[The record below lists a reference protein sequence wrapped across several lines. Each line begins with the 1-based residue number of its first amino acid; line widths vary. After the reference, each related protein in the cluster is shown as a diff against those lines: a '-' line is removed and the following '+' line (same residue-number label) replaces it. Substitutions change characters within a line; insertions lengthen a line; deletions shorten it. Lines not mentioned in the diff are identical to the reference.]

1 MLVAT
6 LVLLTTL
13 EATFAGYAGSN
24 SNEVGNG
31 YGYGFSGSYS
41 GNGGNIPQPPIP
53 NFQEFG
59 GLLNG
64 YFDSFRKYHE
74 HFLKTRV
81 PHSFALT
88 SSSLSPSSSSRV
100 QASSSI
106 KFLPTRKSRLQ
117 QQVEQAGGQNPGYAP
132 GFSAYGASNDGKGG
146 NGGAAV
152 ASAALGPQ
160 GGYQGAAV
168 YPENPNAPNI
178 FTRFGGAG
186 EGGPTGQGNYG
197 VFTSSVS
204 SSSNLDGKVHNFHRA
219 TTTINDNGKV
229 TTYEVKNP

>member
-74 HFLKTRV
+74 HFLKT
-81 PHSFALT
+81 
-88 SSSLSPSSSSRV
+88 
-100 QASSSI
+100 
-106 KFLPTRKSRLQ
+106 LQ